1 MAANGISTLST
12 KQAKQ
17 EAKLAA
23 AETKRTA
30 GGNTAAVAYRTLHT
44 LDINLLPTK
53 YSGNNLID
61 NPNAGGLQLGRP
73 WT

>member
-17 EAKLAA
+17 EAKLALA
-23 AETKRTA
+23 ATKRAA
-30 GGNTAAVAYRTLHT
+30 GGNTAAIAYRTLHT

-53 YSGNNLID
+53 YSGNTLID
-61 NPNAGGLQLGRP
+61 NPNVGGLQLGRP
-73 WT
+73 WI